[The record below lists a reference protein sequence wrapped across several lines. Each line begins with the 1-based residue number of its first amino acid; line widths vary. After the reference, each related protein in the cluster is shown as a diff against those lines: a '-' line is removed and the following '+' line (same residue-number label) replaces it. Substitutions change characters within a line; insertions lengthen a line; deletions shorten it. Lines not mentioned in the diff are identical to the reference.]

1 MLRQKSFFQLI
12 QHEYLQ
18 WMNKI
23 SKQSIQQNTCICV
36 SSSEN
41 IATHFSII
49 NLTNIVEQ
57 LSC

>member
-57 LSC
+57 